1 MLIARA
7 LYRRPSILYLD
18 EATSH
23 LDVEREHAVSAAIG
37 ATQMTRVI
45 VAHRPETIRASGRV
59 IALAG
64 GKVMQDRRRT
74 GWAAGWWRVPGLG
87 AGLGM
92 LVAGGNPVD
101 GAGTDL
107 VRDGGGSS

>member
-1 MLIARA
+1 M
-7 LYRRPSILYLD
+7 
-18 EATSH
+18 
-23 LDVEREHAVSAAIG
+23 
-37 ATQMTRVI
+37 
-45 VAHRPETIRASGRV
+45 

-92 LVAGGNPVD
+92 LFAGGNPVV